1 MTKVQF
7 FGAGLPGFQEK
18 DLPGRLIVLEGT
30 DGVGRSTQIALLK
43 AWLESTG
50 FAVLDTG
57 LTRSLLAGRGLKKAK
72 EGHTLGARTMDL
84 FYATDLADRLE
95 NQMIPALRAGFVVL
109 TDRYVYSLMAR
120 AIVRGAPKEW
130 IQSVYGFALKPDAV
144 FYLKIDLPH
153 LIPRVLTST
162 GFDYW
167 ESGMDFLPGNDMY
180 DCFVEYQSRLL
191 STFDQ
196 LAQQYDF
203 EIVDA
208 RQTVNKVFSVLQ
220 RKIRKVLPNVA
231 PVVNIQALSM
241 PPEANAKEDTKDVES
256 SLEDQRETIQALDDG
271 QLIEDKLEAVAAS
284 SRKSASV
291 GRKAKKKKKT

>member
-1 MTKVQF
+1 MTKIQF

-18 DLPGRLIVLEGT
+18 TLPGRLIVLEGT

-43 AWLESTG
+43 TWLESSG

-72 EGHTLGARTMDL
+72 EGHTLGAKTMDL

-95 NQMIPALRAGFVVL
+95 NQMIPALRAGFIVL

-120 AIVRGAPKEW
+120 AIVRGASSEW

-144 FYLKIDLPH
+144 FYLKIDLSH

-167 ESGMDFLPGNDMY
+167 ESGMDFLPGDDMY
-180 DCFVEYQSRLL
+180 DCFVQYQTRLL
-191 STFDQ
+191 ATFDQ
-196 LAQQYDF
+196 LARQHGF
-203 EIVDA
+203 ETVDA
-208 RQTVNKVFSVLQ
+208 TQTVNKVFSVLQ
-220 RKIRKVLPNVA
+220 RKIQKVLPKTA
-231 PVVNIQALSM
+231 PVVNAVLPTSAA
-241 PPEANAKEDTKDVES
+241 PLLPTPADTDDVEGR
-256 SLEDQRETIQALDDG
+256 REEFARLSQTESATSTNH
-271 QLIEDKLEAVAAS
+271 KAPAAK
-284 SRKSASV
+284 RKTV
-291 GRKAKKKKKT
+291 KKT

>member
-7 FGAGLPGFQEK
+7 FGSGLSGFREK
-18 DLPGRLIVLEGT
+18 TLPGRLIVLEGT
-30 DGVGRSTQIALLK
+30 DGVGRSTQIGLLK
-43 AWLESTG
+43 NWLESSG

-72 EGHTLGARTMDL
+72 EGHTLGAKTMDL

-120 AIVRGAPKEW
+120 AIVRGASADW

-144 FYLKIDLPH
+144 FYLKIDLPN

-167 ESGMDFLPGNDMY
+167 ESGMDFLPGDDMY
-180 DCFVEYQSRLL
+180 DCFVQYQTRLL
-191 STFDQ
+191 ATFDQ
-196 LAQQYDF
+196 LARQYAFDT
-203 EIVDA
+203 VDA
-208 RQTVNKVFSVLQ
+208 TQTVNKVFSVLQ
-220 RKIRKVLPNVA
+220 RKIRKALP
-231 PVVNIQALSM
+231 
-241 PPEANAKEDTKDVES
+241 
-256 SLEDQRETIQALDDG
+256 
-271 QLIEDKLEAVAAS
+271 
-284 SRKSASV
+284 KSAPLV
-291 GRKAKKKKKT
+291 DAPRIFVTPLDHAAAEEADIEGRREEFAAAATQASGLGAKSTKGKAPDRQANNAREA

>member
-1 MTKVQF
+1 MTKIQF

-18 DLPGRLIVLEGT
+18 HLPGRLIVLEGT

-43 AWLESTG
+43 NWLESSG

-57 LTRSLLAGRGLKKAK
+57 LTRSMLAGRGLKKAK
-72 EGHTLGARTMDL
+72 EGHTLGAKTMDL

-120 AIVRGAPKEW
+120 AIVRGASADW

-167 ESGMDFLPGNDMY
+167 ESGMDFLPGDDMY
-180 DCFVEYQSRLL
+180 DCFVQYQTRLL
-191 STFDQ
+191 ATFDQ
-196 LAQQYDF
+196 LARQYGFD
-203 EIVDA
+203 IVDA
-208 RQTVNKVFSVLQ
+208 TQTVNKVFSVLQ
-220 RKIRKVLPNVA
+220 RKIRKVLPKAAAVVDAPRVVA
-231 PVVNIQALSM
+231 SLGRTPTDAAPAVADADDLEGRRETLALASASSSGATETKAAK
-241 PPEANAKEDTKDVES
+241 PGRRAARAAKE
-256 SLEDQRETIQALDDG
+256 A
-271 QLIEDKLEAVAAS
+271 
-284 SRKSASV
+284 
-291 GRKAKKKKKT
+291 